1 MLFKLSLL
9 LLLIFCSC
17 HVSSKNLRKSLNQ
30 KADGYVEDLSYP
42 NAAPGVKLRDGL
54 FNGSGG
60 EAQGKQHHV
69 SIDDSSNLNSH
80 IGKQNGHEFDGTNFD
95 KQHKDVLAEIQH
107 NGYSGNKE
115 TSAKKNGDS
124 IFLSNNDK
132 FGKQKHGR
140 FRRGYYYYK
149 TSTVSS
155 GYTTSAISSKTI
167 TVWGI
172 GMIVLAVF
180 LPLLF
185 CCCIIGL
192 ISWAV
197 YVVAKQ
203 NRHVQPGV
211 VYQ

>member
-1 MLFKLSLL
+1 MWFKLSLL

-17 HVSSKNLRKSLNQ
+17 NVSSKNLRKSLNQ
-30 KADGYVEDLSYP
+30 KVDDYNFMEDSFSP
-42 NAAPGVKLRDGL
+42 NAAPDVEFSDG
-54 FNGSGG
+54 FYNGYGG
-60 EAQGKQHHV
+60 EVRGKQHHV
-69 SIDDSSNLNSH
+69 LKNDSSNLNRH
-80 IGKQNGHEFDGTNFD
+80 IGKQNGHKFDGSNFD
-95 KQHKDVLAEIQH
+95 KQHKDILAEIQH

-115 TSAKKNGDS
+115 ETPAMKNDDS

-132 FGKQKHGR
+132 FGKEKHGR
-140 FRRGYYYYK
+140 FRRGYYDWD
-149 TSTVSS
+149 TTTVSS
-155 GYTTSAISSKTI
+155 VPGRTI

-172 GMIVLAVF
+172 GMIVLVVF

-197 YVVAKQ
+197 YAVAKQ

>member
-1 MLFKLSLL
+1 MWFKLSLL
-9 LLLIFCSC
+9 LFLIFCSC
-17 HVSSKNLRKSLNQ
+17 NVSSKNFRKSLNQ
-30 KADGYVEDLSYP
+30 NGIGFTEDSLYPTAAPDFKFHDGY
-42 NAAPGVKLRDGL
+42 
-54 FNGSGG
+54 G

-69 SIDDSSNLNSH
+69 STDDSSNRH
-80 IGKQNGHEFDGTNFD
+80 IGKQNGHKFDGTNFD
-95 KQHKDVLAEIQH
+95 KQYKDVLAEIQH
-107 NGYSGNKE
+107 NGYSGYKE
-115 TSAKKNGDS
+115 TPAKKNDDS

-132 FGKQKHGR
+132 YGKQKLGR

-155 GYTTSAISSKTI
+155 GYTTSTISSKTI

-172 GMIVLAVF
+172 GMIVLVVF

-197 YVVAKQ
+197 YAVAKQ

-211 VYQ
+211 VYLQ